1 MSANSTIHIV
11 FSNFSGHSVD
21 IRTRYEF
28 FTDKEEP
35 ENRIFTDIV
44 DAINTCALYLFVC
57 ASDLRQI
64 EMENVTYILSK
75 KSEPHS
81 AEDVES
87 TKVPLEFTFSNVPA
101 VTIECPI
108 TGVGVHDIAGFAER
122 TIGKCKTIGKTL
134 TFSNGQETIVVNRR
148 FLTSVHVKR

>member
-1 MSANSTIHIV
+1 MSANSAIHVV
-11 FSNFSGHSVD
+11 FSNFPGHSLD
-21 IRTRYEF
+21 IRTGYEF

-35 ENRIFTDIV
+35 ENRVFTGIV
-44 DAINTCALYLFVC
+44 EAINTSAMYLFAC

-75 KSEPHS
+75 KVEPYS

-87 TKVPLEFTFSNVPA
+87 TTVLLEFTFSNVPA
-101 VTIECPI
+101 VTIKCPI
-108 TGVGVHDIAGFAER
+108 TGVDDIARFAER
-122 TIGKCKTIGKTL
+122 TIGKCKRIGKTL
-134 TFSNGQETIVVNRR
+134 TFSNGQETIVINRR